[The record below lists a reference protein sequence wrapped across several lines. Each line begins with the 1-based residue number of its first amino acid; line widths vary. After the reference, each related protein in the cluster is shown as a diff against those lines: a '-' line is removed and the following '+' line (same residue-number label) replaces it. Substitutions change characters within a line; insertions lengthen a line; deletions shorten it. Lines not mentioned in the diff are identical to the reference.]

1 MPYKLQFKQEF
12 LEAYKQEYLAIEQE
26 FVILERSNPDFPKG
40 KRFLTLSGTENTNTL
55 IWECEFDSLDELYSA
70 ISIME
75 QSIDHTRLYESQKR
89 YISRIYTSI
98 FRSIES

>member
-1 MPYKLQFKQEF
+1 MPYKLQFKQEYQ
-12 LEAYKQEYLAIEQE
+12 EAYKQEYMALEQE
-26 FVILERSNPDFPKG
+26 FVVLERSNPKFPKG
-40 KRFLTLSGTENTNTL
+40 KRFLTLCGTENTNTL
-55 IWECEFDSLDELYSA
+55 IWECEFESLDELYSA

-75 QSIDHTRLYESQKR
+75 QSTDHTRLYDLQKR